1 MNGQPVYVLAAR
13 RTPIGR
19 IGGLHRG
26 RSADALA
33 ASVIAS
39 VLDDLDARPGD
50 VGEVVLG
57 NVWGPGGNPARVA
70 ALAAG
75 LGDRVPG
82 MTVDV
87 QCASG
92 LAAINTGARLVA
104 SGAVELCLA
113 GGVESMS
120 TAPFRA
126 ERTEDD
132 TPGRYLTRARF
143 TPAPCPDPD
152 MSPAADAVA
161 ARYGI
166 SRERQ
171 DAFAARSHRLAVA
184 ALADDRYGPE
194 LAHLEDGTGRTPGGG
209 DESPRGR
216 FTAAALARLAPVHG
230 TDGTVTIGSTA
241 PFADG
246 AAVVA
251 LGSASARERLGRLSH
266 GPALRLVDGVT
277 VGVDPSLPG
286 VGPVTA
292 VRRLLDGPGRPRLD
306 DIELIEL
313 TEAFA
318 GQALACLDGLGLD
331 VAGSD
336 DDRIN
341 IGGGALALGH
351 PWGASGA
358 VLVTR
363 LFTEL
368 VRAPHP
374 DRRVGSGTAI
384 ATVAGAGGSA
394 VASLFER
401 AS

>member
-19 IGGLHRG
+19 IDGQHR
-26 RSADALA
+26 RRTADALA
-33 ASVIAS
+33 ASAIVA
-39 VLDDLDARPGD
+39 VLADLDVQPGD

-70 ALAAG
+70 ALSAG
-75 LGDRVPG
+75 LGDRAPG
-82 MTVDV
+82 MTIDV

-104 SGAVELCLA
+104 SGAVDLCLA

-126 ERTEDD
+126 ERTDD
-132 TPGRYLTRARF
+132 DLPGRFLTRARF
-143 TPAPCPDPD
+143 TPGPWPDPD
-152 MSPAADAVA
+152 MGPAADAVA

-171 DAFAARSHRLAVA
+171 DAFAARSHRRAVA
-184 ALADDRYGPE
+184 AIAAGRYAPE
-194 LAHLEDGTGRTPGGG
+194 LAHLEDVVGRAPGHG
-209 DESPRGR
+209 DSSPRAR
-216 FTAAALARLAPVHG
+216 FTEAALGRLPPAHG
-230 TDGTVTIGSTA
+230 PQGTVTIGTTA

-251 LGSASARERLGRLSH
+251 LGSASARERLAP

-277 VGVDPSLPG
+277 VGVDPTLPG
-286 VGPVTA
+286 IGPISA
-292 VRRLLDGPGRPRLD
+292 VRELLDRPGRPQLD
-306 DIELIEL
+306 DIELVEL

-331 VAGSD
+331 VTGCD
-336 DDRIN
+336 DVRIN

-358 VLVTR
+358 VLVAR

-368 VRAPHP
+368 VHAPDAER
-374 DRRVGSGTAI
+374 DRGSGLAI

-401 AS
+401 HP

>member
-1 MNGQPVYVLAAR
+1 MNGRPVYVLAAR

-19 IGGLHRG
+19 VGGQHRA

-33 ASVIAS
+33 ATAIVA
-39 VLDDLDARPGD
+39 VLEDLDAQPGD
-50 VGEVVLG
+50 VGEVILG

-70 ALAAG
+70 ALRAG
-75 LGDRVPG
+75 MGDQVPG
-82 MTVDV
+82 MTIDV

-104 SGAVELCLA
+104 SGTVDLCLA

-126 ERTEDD
+126 QRMEDD

-143 TPAPCPDPD
+143 TPEPFPDPD
-152 MSPAADAVA
+152 MGPAADAVA
-161 ARYGI
+161 AHYGI

-184 ALADDRYGPE
+184 AIAAGRYAPE
-194 LAHLEDGTGRTPGGG
+194 LTYLDDVADRTPGHG
-209 DESPRGR
+209 DESPRAR
-216 FTAAALARLAPVHG
+216 FTAAALARLVPAHG
-230 TDGTVTIGSTA
+230 PQGTVTIGSTA

-251 LGSASARERLGRLSH
+251 LGSASARERLAL
-266 GPALRLVDGVT
+266 GPTLRLVDGVT
-277 VGVDPSLPG
+277 VGVEPTLPG
-286 VGPVTA
+286 GGPIAA
-292 VRRLLDGPGRPRLD
+292 VRRLLDGPDRPHID

-331 VAGSD
+331 VSGRD

-341 IGGGALALGH
+341 IAGGALALGH

-358 VLVTR
+358 VLVAR

-368 VRAPHP
+368 VRAPDP
-374 DRRVGSGTAI
+374 DRGGGAGTAI

-401 AS
+401 HP

>member
-1 MNGQPVYVLAAR
+1 MNGRSVYVLAAR

-19 IGGLHRG
+19 IDGLHRG
-26 RSADALA
+26 RSADELA
-33 ASVIAS
+33 ARTIVA
-39 VLDDLDARPGD
+39 VLDDLDAEPGD

-70 ALAAG
+70 ALRAG
-75 LGDRVPG
+75 LGERVPG
-82 MTVDV
+82 TTVDV

-92 LAAINTGARLVA
+92 LAAINTGARLIA
-104 SGAVELCLA
+104 SGAVDLCLA

-120 TAPFRA
+120 TAPFRTQ
-126 ERTEDD
+126 RREDG
-132 TPGRYLTRARF
+132 TPGRSLTRARF

-152 MSPAADAVA
+152 MGPAADAVA

-166 SRERQ
+166 SRAHQ

-184 ALADDRYGPE
+184 AASSGRYAPE
-194 LAHLEDGTGRTPGGG
+194 LAQFHTDGGDSSGAQ
-209 DESPRGR
+209 DESPRAR
-216 FTAAALARLAPVHG
+216 FTSTTLARLAPMHG
-230 TDGTVTIGSTA
+230 SEGTVTIGSTA

-251 LGSASARERLGRLSH
+251 LGSAAVHERLAS

-277 VGVDPSLPG
+277 AGAEPSLPG
-286 VGPVTA
+286 AGPIAA
-292 VRRLLDGPGRPRLD
+292 VRQLLQKPRRPDLG
-306 DIELIEL
+306 DIDLIEL

-318 GQALACLDGLGLD
+318 GQALACFEGLGLD
-331 VAGSD
+331 VMGRD

-341 IGGGALALGH
+341 IGGGSLALGH

-368 VRAPHP
+368 IRTP
-374 DRRVGSGTAI
+374 DPQRQGGSGTAI
-384 ATVAGAGGSA
+384 AAVAGAGGCA

-401 AS
+401 TS

>member
-13 RTPIGR
+13 RTSIGR
-19 IGGLHRG
+19 VGGLHSG
-26 RSADALA
+26 RSVDTLA
-33 ASVIAS
+33 AGAIVA

-82 MTVDV
+82 MTLDV

-92 LAAINTGARLVA
+92 LAAIDTGARLVA
-104 SGAVELCLA
+104 SGAVDLCLA

-126 ERTEDD
+126 ERTEEDV
-132 TPGRYLTRARF
+132 PGRYLTRARF

-184 ALADDRYGPE
+184 ALAAGRYAPE
-194 LAHLEDGTGRTPGGG
+194 LAHLDDGPTVTPGHG

-230 TDGTVTIGSTA
+230 PDGTVTIGSTA

-251 LGSASARERLGRLSH
+251 LGSASVRERLAV
-266 GPALRLVDGVT
+266 GPVLRVVDGVT
-277 VGVDPSLPG
+277 VGVDPMLPG
-286 VGPVTA
+286 VGPISA

-306 DIELIEL
+306 DVQLIEL

-331 VAGSD
+331 VTGSD

-358 VLVTR
+358 VLVAR

-368 VRAPHP
+368 VRAPLP
-374 DRRVGSGTAI
+374 DRRDGSGTAI

-401 AS
+401 VS